1 MHTFSESSSTH
12 CTLKNSVMYK
22 CAGDALLNVEQS
34 GKQNACSI
42 NAWSCLMVDK

>member
-22 CAGDALLNVEQS
+22 CVGGALLNVEQAIS
-34 GKQNACSI
+34 KVPCSEMLGPI
-42 NAWSCLMVDK
+42 